1 MMNKFEEN
9 RQKFREMLGYTYP
22 PTLKKLCHDMTG
34 LPYGTRL
41 EQVVAQACP
50 AIFDFT
56 YPMFDEA
63 HKQILEQKII
73 KRYFFREISCTD
85 VVEWQFRLD
94 AKMNE
99 IMPYYNKMY
108 ESVGLLTDIFDNVDY
123 TRQYDEN
130 TANVGTE
137 NTASTQSIESSS
149 QSSDTRNGVRV
160 NSSENESQNE
170 IENNSSNTSNNN
182 RNLEKTDFTLNA
194 TSDTPQGQLTGLLNN
209 TYLSA
214 AAKVDQNIGETEDS
228 SSVDSGSAHSLQN
241 TTSSGTT
248 NDRVTDER
256 SGQNLGKSD
265 TSGTFDTTSNKS
277 GSREYTEK
285 VKGKMYGGSKA
296 KTVMEYRKAI
306 MNIDAEIIGRLSG
319 LFMLTYHPYYEAEE
333 EGDE

>member
-1 MMNKFEEN
+1 MTKCEEN
-9 RQKFREMLGYTYP
+9 THEFRKLLGYQYP
-22 PTLKKLCHDMTG
+22 PTVKKLCHDVTG

-41 EQVVAQACP
+41 EEVVAQSCP
-50 AIFDFT
+50 FIFDFA
-56 YPMFDEA
+56 YPMFDES

-73 KRYFFREISCTD
+73 KRYFFREISCMD
-85 VVEWQFRLD
+85 VTEWQFRLD

-108 ESVGLLTDIFDNVDY
+108 ESAGLLIDIFDNVDY

-137 NTASTQSIESSS
+137 NTASTQSIDSNSMNSNTSSG
-149 QSSDTRNGVRV
+149 NRV
-160 NSSENESQNE
+160 NSNETQTQNE
-170 IENNSSNTSNNN
+170 VENINSNTSTNN
-182 RNLEKTDFTLNA
+182 RTLDKSDFTLNA

-214 AAKVDQNIGETEDS
+214 AAKVDQDIDETE
-228 SSVDSGSAHSLQN
+228 N
-241 TTSSGTT
+241 TTSEDSGTSHSVQNT
-248 NDRVTDER
+248 SGSGTSTDRITEEK
-256 SGQNLGKSD
+256 SGQTQSKSD
-265 TSGTFDTTSNKS
+265 TTGTFDTTSNKS

-296 KTVMEYRKAI
+296 KAVMEYRKAI

-319 LFMLTYHPYYEAEE
+319 LFMLTYHPYYDAEE
-333 EGDE
+333 EGEE

>member
-1 MMNKFEEN
+1 MTKCEEKAKEL
-9 RQKFREMLGYTYP
+9 RDILGYTYP

-41 EQVVAQACP
+41 EEVVAQACP
-50 AIFDFT
+50 SIFDFA
-56 YPMFDEA
+56 YPMFDES

-137 NTASTQSIESSS
+137 NTSSTQSIESNS
-149 QSSDTRNGVRV
+149 QNTATNIGDRSNQ
-160 NSSENESQNE
+160 SENEAQNQ
-170 IENNSSNTSNNN
+170 IENNTSNTSNSN
-182 RNLEKTDFTLNA
+182 REAEKTDFTLNA

-214 AAKVDQNIGETEDS
+214 AAKVDQNIGETES
-228 SSVDSGSAHSLQN
+228 SNNVESGSSHSTQN
-241 TTSSGTT
+241 TSGSNSSTDHVVEEKTS
-248 NDRVTDER
+248 
-256 SGQNLGKSD
+256 QNQGKSD
-265 TSGTFDTTSNKS
+265 TTGTFDTTSNKS
-277 GSREYTEK
+277 GSRDYTER

-319 LFMLTYHPYYEAEE
+319 LFMLTYHPYYDAEE
-333 EGDE
+333 EGEY

>member
-1 MMNKFEEN
+1 MTDFEKN
-9 RQKFREMLGYTYP
+9 TQKFREIMGYQYP
-22 PTLKKLCHDMTG
+22 PTVKKLCHDMTG

-41 EQVVAQACP
+41 EEVVAQSCP
-50 AIFDFT
+50 FIFDFA
-56 YPMFDEA
+56 YPMFDES

-85 VVEWQFRLD
+85 VTEWQFRLD

-123 TRQYDEN
+123 TREYDEN

-137 NTASTQSIESSS
+137 NTASTQSIESNTQNTSASS
-149 QSSDTRNGVRV
+149 GNRV

-170 IENNSSNTSNNN
+170 IENNTSNTSSSN
-182 RNLEKTDFTLNA
+182 RDASKTDFTLNA

-214 AAKVDQNIGETEDS
+214 AAKVDQNVTESEDTTN
-228 SSVDSGSAHSLQN
+228 VDSGTAHSVQN
-241 TTSSGTT
+241 TSGSNTS
-248 NDRVTDER
+248 TDTITEEK
-256 SGQNLGKSD
+256 SGQTQGKSD
-265 TSGTFDTTSNKS
+265 TTGTFDTTSNKT
-277 GSREYTEK
+277 GSRDYIEK

-333 EGDE
+333 EGE